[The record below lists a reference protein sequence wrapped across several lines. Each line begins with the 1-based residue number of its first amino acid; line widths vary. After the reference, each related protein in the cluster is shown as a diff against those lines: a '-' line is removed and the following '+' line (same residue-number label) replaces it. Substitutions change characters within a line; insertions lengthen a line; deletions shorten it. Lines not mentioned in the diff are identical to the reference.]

1 MMSREAGPRG
11 PVKSPL
17 DFAGGVFLLV
27 LAVLGF
33 AGGFNLPTGTLSGIG
48 SGLLPKTLAILIA
61 AFGVLLI
68 VQGLLSQGDSLEQW
82 HLRGPA
88 YVLGSVVVFALLI
101 RGSTLNFGGIL
112 GVPLLATIKV
122 PGLGLIIAG
131 PLSVIIAAFADK
143 DTRPVEIVIYS
154 IVITLLSG
162 LMFKEL
168 LNLPIPFDPAGLIPA
183 PIDDAYVGARSAIMH
198 GLAAIKNLFAY

>member
-1 MMSREAGPRG
+1 MSQCGRTSTAARWTLPRPTGRVSCRLPGQDNHCSVPAKRASIHVDREGGMMSREAGPRG

-17 DFAGGVFLLV
+17 DFAGGLFLLV

-33 AGGFNLPTGTLSGIG
+33 AGGFNLATGPLSGIG

-68 VQGLLSQGDSLEQW
+68 VQGLLSEGDSLERW

-112 GVPLLATIKV
+112 GIPLLATVK
-122 PGLGLIIAG
+122 
-131 PLSVIIAAFADK
+131 
-143 DTRPVEIVIYS
+143 
-154 IVITLLSG
+154 
-162 LMFKEL
+162 
-168 LNLPIPFDPAGLIPA
+168 IPSL
-183 PIDDAYVGARSAIMH
+183 
-198 GLAAIKNLFAY
+198 